1 MKTQM
6 YVRPTTEMIRVQTA
20 AQVLLGASDQ
30 GAHIG
35 ADPDN
40 PELPGGAVID

>member
-20 AQVLLGASDQ
+20 AQLLETSQASLAGGD
-30 GAHIG
+30 
-35 ADPDN
+35 
-40 PELPGGAVID
+40 ELGKDENID